1 MSPFKERQQFSSD
14 VVTFSTW
21 FYVRLVLEIIIF
33 FSFILWNTIPF
44 NLTGTVCKNNG
55 RSSDRR
61 FPKQPQNKHNV
72 VLVILIM
79 VLWLYVRR
87 SNPSEWK
94 NTAVDVL
101 WSTLDTNTLERSVML
116 KCPQR
121 SLSNETYNSQVSCI
135 WANLSSLSVL
145 VYEEKADYGSK
156 MLLVKQ
162 ARLTGLVSVRTMCR
176 DFRVNCKNG
185 SRFKVLLDV

>member
-1 MSPFKERQQFSSD
+1 M
-14 VVTFSTW
+14 
-21 FYVRLVLEIIIF
+21 
-33 FSFILWNTIPF
+33 IPF
-44 NLTGTVCKNNG
+44 DLTGTMCKNNHL
-55 RSSDRR
+55 SSDQR
-61 FPKQPQNKHNV
+61 FPKQPKNKHNV
-72 VLVILIM
+72 DLIILIM
-79 VLWLYVRR
+79 VLWLYTRC
-87 SNPSEWK
+87 SSPTEWK

-101 WSTLDTNTLERSVML
+101 WSILDTNTLERSVML
-116 KCPQR
+116 KCPQC
-121 SLSNETYNSQVSCI
+121 SLSDGTYNSQVSCL

-176 DFRVNCKNG
+176 DFRLNCKNG